1 MLLRMCHLSRSHYFS
16 GNSDIPLYY
25 DTNKSALHLNI
36 TIQRYNANSF
46 LWWCVKDGE
55 NKWYI
60 LRNIPSASGISGKN
74 ALDNIQSFLWPN
86 LPKVHP
92 LDTHH
97 PSTLIYWNNSVTWH
111 QSNRNNTTRFRFY
124 YKCIKI
130 ILSSYLLLCCVSV
143 KTPLKFVCTVLHI
156 MNHIKKSVK
165 I

>member
-1 MLLRMCHLSRSHYFS
+1 MITVTYHCIMIQINQHYIWISRFKDIIPTHFCDGAWRMERINGIFFE
-16 GNSDIPLYY
+16 I
-25 DTNKSALHLNI
+25 LHLPLV
-36 TIQRYNANSF
+36 SV
-46 LWWCVKDGE
+46 VKMH
-55 NKWYI
+55 
-60 LRNIPSASGISGKN
+60 LTTFRVFS
-74 ALDNIQSFLWPN
+74 WPN

-97 PSTLIYWNNSVTWH
+97 PSTLIYWNNSVTWY